1 MTLNVTSLL
10 YQHNM
15 VGWEYAFPP
24 KTLIESCSCLKRS
37 PYPLRITFSIKTEYG
52 YNIINDRLLNKANVS
67 KDNKKRNQE
76 EVNTI
81 YQP

>member
-15 VGWEYAFPP
+15 VGWGYAFPP

-52 YNIINDRLLNKANVS
+52 YIINDRLLNKANVS
-67 KDNKKRNQE
+67 NDNKKRNQE